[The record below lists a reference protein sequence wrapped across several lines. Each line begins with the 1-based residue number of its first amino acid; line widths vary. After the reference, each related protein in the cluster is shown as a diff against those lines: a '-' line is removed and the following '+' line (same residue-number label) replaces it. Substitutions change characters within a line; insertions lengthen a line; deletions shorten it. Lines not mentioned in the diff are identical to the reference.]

1 MSLSNAIEHILSWNK
16 CQLINEH
23 AFIKDTGWIQICM
36 KSWTL
41 IVSGLEQDTYIWL
54 LVYDIDTTLPEL
66 PYMYASYTG

>member
-41 IVSGLEQDTYIWL
+41 IVSGWE
-54 LVYDIDTTLPEL
+54 
-66 PYMYASYTG
+66 